1 MNEENSVGVCRQAGE
16 EAGGEADAS
25 LKKRK
30 QGKHGRHTEEEIG
43 ERIAGHSNLSRY

>member
-1 MNEENSVGVCRQAGE
+1 MNEENSVGVRRQAGE
-16 EAGGEADAS
+16 KARGEVDAL

-43 ERIAGHSNLSRY
+43 ERVAGHSDLTRH